1 MGGCV
6 MDWAIWL
13 SALFAGV
20 GLVGAAVSYHT
31 RLTFG
36 ALRERVGRLEDL
48 LDGLPDKYARRD
60 DVTRGMDEMK
70 GALTE
75 IFAELRRANEGIAA
89 LASRGPRR
97 RDAGAGGEKGTE

>member
-1 MGGCV
+1 

-13 SALFAGV
+13 SALFAGI
-20 GLVGAAVSYHT
+20 GLIGAALSYHT

-36 ALRERVGRLEDL
+36 ALRERLQDVEKQLREM
-48 LDGLPDKYARRD
+48 PDKYARRD

-89 LASRGPRR
+89 LSSR
-97 RDAGAGGEKGTE
+97 AWGEKGTE